1 MAATTRVLAPS
12 ARARAASSR
21 RRANETRART
31 GASASASS
39 SSSNIAFRS
48 KTKTKMFAGSDDDIG
63 APAATSARD
72 ALVRALLVL
81 DDRSHDQLGVTV
93 EGRLLRDDVPA
104 CDVAARLRALC
115 SALPRSCSR
124 HVFEL
129 VVERPGLLTLDADA
143 CGRAVTRCADALG
156 GADALEKLCEE
167 CAPAF
172 AHVLWRLGCLET
184 TFDEMERPLKEWVRG
199 EEGWHRVFVQRIAS
213 EWGYLRMMKRM
224 NTSTYAGQGV
234 VYRNAKTGESIAFQQ
249 SQSIVDR
256 HRASGS

>member
-1 MAATTRVLAPS
+1 MATTARVLAPS
-12 ARARAASSR
+12 ARARMVPSR
-21 RRANETRART
+21 RRADETRART
-31 GASASASS
+31 GAAASASS
-39 SSSNIAFRS
+39 SSSNVAFRS
-48 KTKTKMFAGSDDDIG
+48 KTTKTFAGSDDDNG
-63 APAATSARD
+63 APAATSPRD
-72 ALVRALLVL
+72 ALVRALLTL
-81 DDRSHDQLGVTV
+81 DDSSHDQLGVTV
-93 EGRLLRDDVPA
+93 EGRQLRDDVPA
-104 CDVAARLRALC
+104 SDVAMRLRALC

-129 VVERPGLLTLDADA
+129 VVERPGLLTLDSDA

-172 AHVLWRLGCLET
+172 AHVLWRVGCLET